1 MKRIDGMYH
10 QPMWLERPVRVAALR
25 GDLRRLGDKP
35 QAQPGNPSHQGVIPV
50 RLQCARRS
58 SRMMVE
64 SEVATHT
71 SVWSAMLHQG
81 FIDEEPL
88 LEIIPI
94 WSRDLSF
101 SRRAR
106 RASSL

>member
-1 MKRIDGMYH
+1 MRLGYR
-10 QPMWLERPVRVAALR
+10 QRVLAPMVGEAALC
-25 GDLRRLGDKP
+25 GDLRRLGNEP
-35 QAQPGNPSHQGVIPV
+35 QAQPGNPSHQGVVPV

-64 SEVATHT
+64 PEVATHA
-71 SVWSAMLHQG
+71 SVWSAMLHQR

-88 LEIIPI
+88 LEIIPPI

-106 RASSL
+106 RASSV